1 MGRALGIA
9 PKKRFASAFSDG
21 VDLDDLLVE
30 YPQAP
35 GLRVLPTDPG
45 NVLLLDAITRR
56 LPELFHEARSLAD
69 YVIVD
74 TPPLGEISDAL
85 RLVDLVDDIVIVARP
100 GHTNRDSLETARDL
114 MTRSGH
120 EPTGM
125 LIVGGA
131 PPRAATTPH
140 HRRRNQ
146 EWAAARPRRTTSPR

>member
-1 MGRALGIA
+1 M
-9 PKKRFASAFSDG
+9 
-21 VDLDDLLVE
+21 DLDDLLVE

-114 MTRSGH
+114 MTRSG
-120 EPTGM
+120 
-125 LIVGGA
+125 
-131 PPRAATTPH
+131 PRAHRDA
-140 HRRRNQ
+140 HRRRCRHQ
-146 EWAAARPRRTTSPR
+146 EQLLHLYSPAAQPGVGSRKAAKND

>member
-1 MGRALGIA
+1 MQFAVTLVMVGHRVIVVDFDLRKPDVGRALGIA

-45 NVLLLDAITRR
+45 NVLLDAITRR

-74 TPPLGEISDAL
+74 TPPLGEISDA
-85 RLVDLVDDIVIVARP
+85 
-100 GHTNRDSLETARDL
+100 
-114 MTRSGH
+114 SGSS
-120 EPTGM
+120 T
-125 LIVGGA
+125 
-131 PPRAATTPH
+131 
-140 HRRRNQ
+140 
-146 EWAAARPRRTTSPR
+146 WSTTS

>member
-1 MGRALGIA
+1 MVGHRVIVVDSISASPTGRALGIA
-9 PKKRFASAFSDG
+9 AKKRFASAFSDG

-74 TPPLGEISDAL
+74 TPPLGEISDA
-85 RLVDLVDDIVIVARP
+85 
-100 GHTNRDSLETARDL
+100 
-114 MTRSGH
+114 SGSS
-120 EPTGM
+120 T
-125 LIVGGA
+125 
-131 PPRAATTPH
+131 
-140 HRRRNQ
+140 
-146 EWAAARPRRTTSPR
+146 WSTTS